1 MTTEIL
7 MTLIAF
13 SLLKGGIFGALFAW
27 LFPPLYRYILAR
39 AGRDA
44 GPLAHV
50 PFGGRHYCG
59 LAILSGA
66 GFALVDLIDRVGETA
81 GLPGLLR
88 WAVIGLFGLSAF
100 GTVLIQAAM
109 PRPQSAQSLSDLG
122 GNISCIAEVVCAF
135 GWAYGADEPC
145 DLVMDGIDAASL
157 GHAQPMLDLG
167 EHLLDR
173 VEVRRIGRQ
182 EREPGA
188 GCEDCTAWSPMAA
201 EVVEN
206 DDVSRAKH
214 RHRNC
219 ST

>member
-50 PFGGRHYCG
+50 PFGGRLYGG

-66 GFALVDLIDRVGETA
+66 GFALIDLIDRVGETA

-88 WAVIGLFGLSAF
+88 WAMIGLFGLSAF

-109 PRPQSAQSLSDLG
+109 PRAQSA
-122 GNISCIAEVVCAF
+122 
-135 GWAYGADEPC
+135 
-145 DLVMDGIDAASL
+145 
-157 GHAQPMLDLG
+157 
-167 EHLLDR
+167 
-173 VEVRRIGRQ
+173 
-182 EREPGA
+182 
-188 GCEDCTAWSPMAA
+188 
-201 EVVEN
+201 
-206 DDVSRAKH
+206 
-214 RHRNC
+214 
-219 ST
+219 